1 VNPPAGVV
9 ELWLATPAAF
19 AADQGRL
26 DELLTPAER
35 AHADRHRREAD
46 RRRLRRSRA
55 LLRLLLARYL
65 DQEPASIAVDRRCP
79 VCARPHGR
87 PRLPGGH
94 PLQFSVAH
102 ATDLLV
108 FAFQTGTP
116 VGVDVEPATGHGP
129 EPPPELVELALT
141 PSERRQ
147 LARSPA
153 RDRWRL
159 FLRCWTRKEA
169 VLKQLGTGLSV
180 PLQDVA
186 VELSAPAGR
195 VDLRVE
201 GRAGGELWAS
211 DLDLGA
217 GRVAAAAT
225 AGPVPEFRV
234 AELGS
239 NELAGAGP
247 R

>member
-1 VNPPAGVV
+1 
-9 ELWLATPAAF
+9 
-19 AADQGRL
+19 
-26 DELLTPAER
+26 
-35 AHADRHRREAD
+35 
-46 RRRLRRSRA
+46 
-55 LLRLLLARYL
+55 LRLLLARYL
-65 DQEPASIAVDRRCP
+65 DQDPAGIAVDRRCP

-102 ATDLLV
+102 AGDLLV

-141 PSERRQ
+141 PSERRH

-159 FLRCWTRKEA
+159 FLGCWTRKEA
-169 VLKQLGTGLSV
+169 VLKLLGTGLSV

-186 VELSAPAGR
+186 VDPSAPAGR
-195 VDLRVE
+195 VELRAE
-201 GRAGGELWAS
+201 GRAGREVWAS
-211 DLDLGA
+211 NIDLGA
-217 GRVAAAAT
+217 DHVGAVASVPPAPKLRVVELSPVLAAGVWTAAT
-225 AGPVPEFRV
+225 TPIPPWATLP
-234 AELGS
+234 
-239 NELAGAGP
+239 
-247 R
+247 